1 MLIDMHAHIG
11 DLRKTVDSPQKPMT
25 VNDLLRR
32 LDREAID
39 RAVLLPWP
47 PCPEAIVFPGLF
59 ADTPDIASQVRAAT
73 AHTDRLIPFGNAD
86 PRWGGNTA
94 DTDFGWLLEQFVD
107 MGCAGMGEV
116 SANIY
121 FDDPRTINLFRQ
133 CGEWDLPVTIE
144 SSAPGTGHYGFIDD
158 VGSPRL
164 ERLLQEAHDTVII
177 GHGPGFWAEMG
188 SPLTVE
194 EKAGYPSGPLENE
207 GSLWRLFRT
216 YPQLHADLSAVSGY
230 NALTRDPEA
239 GVRFITEFQDRLMFG
254 TDVCFDDSQSP
265 TPIQVYLDKLASEGT
280 IDREIHDKIA
290 WRNALAVLKRLP
302 A

>member
-11 DLRKTVDSPQKPMT
+11 DLRKSVDQPRQPMT
-25 VNDLLRR
+25 VDDLLRR

-59 ADTPDIASQVRAAT
+59 SETPDIVSQARAAA

-86 PRWGGNTA
+86 PRWGGNSA
-94 DTDFGWLLEQFVD
+94 DTDFGWLLEQFMD
-107 MGCAGMGEV
+107 MGCIGMGEV
-116 SANIY
+116 SANIP

-133 CGEWDLPVTIE
+133 CGERGLPVTIE
-144 SSAPGTGHYGFIDD
+144 SSAPGSGYYGFVDD

-164 ERLLQEAHDTVII
+164 ERLLKEAGDTIVI

-194 EKAGYPSGPLENE
+194 DKAGYPSGPLQNE

-216 YPQLHADLSAVSGY
+216 YQNLYADLSANSGY
-230 NALTRDPEA
+230 NALTRDPEE
-239 GVRFITEFQDRLMFG
+239 GIRFLTEFQERLMFG
-254 TDVCFDDSQSP
+254 TDVCFDNFESP
-265 TPIQVYLDKLASEGT
+265 TPIQKYLEKLVFDGRL
-280 IDREIHDKIA
+280 DREAFDKIA
-290 WRNALAVLKRLP
+290 FRNALEVLRLP
-302 A
+302 AE